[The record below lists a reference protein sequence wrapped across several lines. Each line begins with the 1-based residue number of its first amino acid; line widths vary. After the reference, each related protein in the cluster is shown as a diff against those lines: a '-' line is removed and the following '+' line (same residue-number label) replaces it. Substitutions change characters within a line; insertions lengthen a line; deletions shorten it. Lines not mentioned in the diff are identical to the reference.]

1 MSHPEYPY
9 NGNEI
14 AVIGMAGR
22 FPQSENLEA
31 FWQNLTGGKEC
42 ISHYSSRELEEAG
55 IDPEILSQPNY
66 VRAKGEIGQLDAFD
80 AAFFGINP
88 KDAELMDPQHR
99 MMLECAWEALE
110 HAGYQSADCGSSMGV
125 FVGKS
130 MSSYLF
136 LNLFPHI
143 QKMLATGNLQA
154 AIGNDKDS
162 LATTISYR
170 LNLKGPS
177 MAVQSSSSTSL
188 VSVCMAA
195 QSLLTYQCD
204 TALAGG
210 ITVGPPER
218 AGYLFEPGG
227 IMSADGHCRAF
238 DENSS
243 GFVPGNGYGLV
254 VLKRLDE
261 AIRDKDHIWSVI
273 KGFAV
278 NNDGADKI
286 SYTAPS
292 VGAQSEVIASAQ
304 ALAEVHPETIG
315 YVEAHGTGT
324 RMGDPIEI
332 EALTQA
338 FRLGTNQRGYCP
350 IGSVKT
356 NIGHLD
362 SAAGIAGF
370 IKATLM
376 LHHKQIPPTLNY
388 ERPNPAIDFDGSP
401 FYVNTGLIDWK
412 EQAYPRRA
420 GVNSLGMGGTN
431 AHVVLEEGPRMDS
444 APAAPRW
451 HILPISA
458 KSETSRAGNLS
469 RLQHY
474 LNEGTQTK
482 LADVAYTLS
491 VGRQAFGIRAAVV
504 CSTQE
509 EAALAMEASDPQGLY
524 HGESP
529 SRNRPL
535 VFMFT
540 GQGSQ
545 YSGMAAGLY
554 AAEPVFREYYDRC
567 AVQIHNLTGMDIK
580 PLMQSVKNPP
590 QALDVNETALTQ
602 PLLFAVEYAMAQ
614 LLISRGLRPQAM
626 IGHSLGEYAAAT
638 IAGVFQLEDA
648 VMLVCRRAEWM
659 SRTESGAMLAVG
671 LSREAVNGYLQER
684 ITLAAVNSPGL
695 CVLSGEEAAIAKLEQ
710 RLTEEGIFNKKLS
723 TSHAFHS
730 PLMQPMAAAYHELL
744 MQVELKEPS
753 VPIMSCLT
761 GSWLKAEEAI
771 DPGYWTRHILEPVV
785 FMDGLGALLREGN
798 RLFVEVGPGS
808 TLCGLGRQNPAAAED
823 SLWVPALRSVHG
835 QDEDTRV
842 LAQAIANLWVCGAE
856 VDWGLYFGN
865 ESRRRVPL
873 PTYAFSRQSYW
884 VYPEAAPSGSNASVT
899 VTSGT
904 QASGISVPFSSIPEQ
919 RQTGS
924 RHARPKVTAAYRAAE
939 GSIEQQLV
947 EILERELR
955 IHPVGADDNFFEL
968 GGHSL
973 LATQVLDRIRQA
985 LGVQLSIESI
995 FLRPTVS
1002 GMAQLLENTSGETR
1016 KEQSIAGLFQEVAA
1030 MSSREI
1036 ASSLA
1041 EDKLKPGG
1049 GKG

>member
-14 AVIGMAGR
+14 AVIGMSGR
-22 FPQSENLEA
+22 FPQAENLEA
-31 FWQNLTGGKEC
+31 FWRNLTEGKDC
-42 ISHYSSRELEEAG
+42 ISHYSSQELEEAG
-55 IDPEILSQPNY
+55 IDPSILSHPNY
-66 VRAKGEIGQLDAFD
+66 IRAKGEIGQLDAFD

-110 HAGYQSADCGSSMGV
+110 HAGYQPAECGGSVGV
-125 FVGKS
+125 FAGKS

-136 LNLFPHI
+136 LNLYPHL

-162 LATTISYR
+162 MVTTISYR

-177 MAVQSSSSTSL
+177 IAVQSSSSTSL

-204 TALAGG
+204 MALAGG

-218 AGYLFEPGG
+218 AGYLHEPGG
-227 IMSADGHCRAF
+227 IMSADGYCRAF

-292 VGAQSEVIASAQ
+292 VGAQSEVIAAAQ
-304 ALAEVHPETIG
+304 ALAEVHPQTIG

-324 RMGDPIEI
+324 RMGDPIEV

-338 FRLGTNQRGYCP
+338 FRHGTEQLGYCP

-388 ERPNPAIDFDGSP
+388 KRSNPAIDFDNSP
-401 FYVNTGLIDWK
+401 FYVNNKLMDWT

-431 AHVVLEEGPRMDS
+431 AHVVLEEGPQES
-444 APAAPRW
+444 STAVAAAPGW
-451 HILPISA
+451 SILPVSA
-458 KSETSRAGNLS
+458 KTEVSLNGNLE
-469 RLQHY
+469 RLQQY
-474 LNEGTQTK
+474 LREDTK
-482 LADVAYTLS
+482 TELADAAYTLS
-491 VGRQAFGIRAAVV
+491 VGRQTFGHRAAVV
-504 CSTQE
+504 CSTAE
-509 EAALAMEASDPQGLY
+509 EAVLALETADPDAIY

-529 SRNRPL
+529 SRKRPL

-545 YSGMAAGLY
+545 YAGMAEGIY
-554 AAEPVFREYYDRC
+554 ASEPVFREHFDRC
-567 AVQIHNLTGMDIK
+567 AVQIKNLTGMDIQ
-580 PLMQSVKNPP
+580 PLIQAVKNHP

-602 PLLFAVEYAMAQ
+602 PLLFAVEYAMAR
-614 LLISRGLRPQAM
+614 LLISRGFRPQAL
-626 IGHSLGEYAAAT
+626 IGHSLGEYAAAA
-638 IAGVFQLEDA
+638 IAEVFSLEDA
-648 VMLVCRRAEWM
+648 VLLVCRRAEWM
-659 SRTESGAMLAVG
+659 SRTERGDMLAVG
-671 LSREAVNGYLQER
+671 LSREAVDGYLQAR
-684 ITLAAVNSPGL
+684 ITLAAVNGPTL
-695 CVLSGEEAAIAKLEQ
+695 CVLSGEKAAIAELEH
-710 RLTEEGIFNKKLS
+710 LLAEEGIYHKRLA

-730 PLMQPMAAAYHELL
+730 PLMQPVVAPYRELL
-744 MQVELKEPS
+744 RQIQLHEP
-753 VPIMSCLT
+753 VTPLMSCLT
-761 GSWLKAEEAI
+761 GTWLQAEEAT
-771 DPGYWTRHILEPVV
+771 DPEYWTRHILEPVV
-785 FMDGLGALLREGN
+785 FMDGLEALLHEGN
-798 RLFVEVGPGS
+798 RLFVELGPGS
-808 TLCGLGRQNPAAAED
+808 ALCSLGRQNPAAAND
-823 SLWVPALRSVHG
+823 SVWVPAIRPAHR
-835 QDEDTRV
+835 QDEDAKV
-842 LAQAIANLWVCGAE
+842 LAQAMANLWVWGAE
-856 VDWGLYFGN
+856 LDWELYYGN
-865 ESRRRVPL
+865 EPRRRVPL
-873 PTYAFSRQSYW
+873 PTYAFSHQSYW
-884 VYPEAAPSGSNASVT
+884 VYPEAVPVSTHTAAARGIH
-899 VTSGT
+899 
-904 QASGISVPFSSIPEQ
+904 ASGVSVPPNPAPEPYS
-919 RQTGS
+919 GH
-924 RHARPKVTAAYRAAE
+924 HARPEVTAVYRAPE
-939 GSIEQQLV
+939 GRTEQQLV
-947 EILERELR
+947 DILEGEL
-955 IHPVGADDNFFEL
+955 HLQPVGVDDDFFEL

-973 LATQVLDRIRQA
+973 LATQVLERIRQA
-985 LGVQLSIESI
+985 MGVQLSIDSI
-995 FLRPTVS
+995 FLHPTVS
-1002 GMAQLLENTSGETR
+1002 GMAPLLENTLQNVSKKQTI
-1016 KEQSIAGLFQEVAA
+1016 EQLFQEMAA
-1030 MSSREI
+1030 MSSEEI
-1036 ASSLA
+1036 ASGLA